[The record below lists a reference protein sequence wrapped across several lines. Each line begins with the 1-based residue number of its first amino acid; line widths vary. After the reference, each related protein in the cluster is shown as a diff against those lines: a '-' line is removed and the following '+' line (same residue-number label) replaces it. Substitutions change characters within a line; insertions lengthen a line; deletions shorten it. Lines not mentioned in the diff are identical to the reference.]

1 MQIKV
6 YIGVKDGYLML
17 YTQELTINL
26 HQAFKEAGIK
36 PDNYS
41 FDTLKASVIELLKN
55 GVNYQGVLLFL
66 KGKLDSKRE
75 LKRYSNLMGI
85 PYNYLKDIVKPNRP

>member
-1 MQIKV
+1 MYTTV
-6 YIGVKDGYLML
+6 FMGEKDGCLML
-17 YTQELTINL
+17 YTQKETINL
-26 HQAFKEAGIK
+26 HEAFKESGIK

-41 FDTLKASVIELLKN
+41 FDALKSSVIELLRN
-55 GVNYQGVLLFL
+55 GVNHQGIILFL

-85 PYNYLKDIVKPNRP
+85 SYNYLKDIIKPNRP

>member
-1 MQIKV
+1 MCKV
-6 YIGVKDGYLML
+6 FMGEKDGYLML
-17 YTQELTINL
+17 YTPKETINL
-26 HQAFKEAGIK
+26 HKVFEEAGIK
-36 PDNYS
+36 PDSYS

-55 GVNYQGVLLFL
+55 EVNYQGILLFL

-85 PYNYLKDIVKPNRP
+85 SYNYLRDIIHPNRP